1 MKLTVDNFGIIKK
14 AEVEIGGLTVITGE
28 NDTGKSTVGKILFS
42 LVKAFARYREDL
54 EESKDVTIL
63 SYLEEIYFAL
73 RRVVNITHEIDVR
86 DFFQPRRLQNQLRLE
101 YRMAKDEA
109 LFVLENARSRG
120 IEIPNEIFSLVEN
133 NFTKIEYVLNE
144 PEDKKGAINRAI
156 KKAFYS
162 EFKSE
167 ILQKGGDV
175 QNAATISIKDGASDI
190 IDISLN
196 RDGSIR
202 YQANEDLGFSDAT
215 YVDSPAIIQFNNMVR
230 TSKTLFDDTSSNR
243 LSVPLHLKDLSSKL
257 SDSMYGFFE
266 FEMFLDDSEMAVLSK
281 RINGLLDGSVDYDL
295 DKKDFVFNRDGIS
308 ISSTNIASGIKAI
321 GMLDLLIKGGNTKKN
336 SLLLLDEPE
345 VNLHPKWQVVYCEIV
360 TTLVSCGVDLIITT
374 HSPYI
379 VHALKEFSV
388 QKGIKHQF
396 YLAHK
401 KDDLKFSQF
410 SNISENISYAIDL
423 LAAPMH
429 ELNKKSVDDVF
440 SKSNFDDME

>member
-14 AEVEIGGLTVITGE
+14 AEVQIGGLTVITGE

-54 EESKDVTIL
+54 EESKEVTIL
-63 SYLEEIYFAL
+63 SYLEEIYFAV
-73 RRVVNITHEIDVR
+73 RRAVNITHEIEVR
-86 DFFQPRRLQNQLRLE
+86 DFFQPRRLQNQIRLE

-109 LFVLENARSRG
+109 LYVLDNARSKG
-120 IEIPNEIFSLVEN
+120 IEIPNELYSLVEY

-162 EFKSE
+162 EFKNE
-167 ILQKGGDV
+167 ILQKGSDV

-281 RINGLLDGSVDYDL
+281 KINGLLDGSVDYDV

-360 TTLVSCGVDLIITT
+360 TALVSCGVDLIVTT

-388 QKGIKHQF
+388 KKKIKHQF

-401 KDDLKFSQF
+401 KDGVKFSEF
-410 SNISENISYAIDL
+410 SDISENISYAIDL

-429 ELNKKSVDDVF
+429 ELNKKSVDDIF
-440 SKSNFDDME
+440 SESNFDDME